1 MAAVVYIDPELNV
14 RVRGNPGLASSPIAN
29 FEVRSELFWGSGD
42 NMTVSLFYKDI
53 DSPIEQIRSAGS
65 DDDIVLGF
73 ANAESGEISGIEVE
87 GLKGLPAGFF
97 LTGNMTLSDSEISL
111 DPNLSTVLTNLTR
124 RMTGHSEW
132 VINSTLGYD
141 SNNGR
146 HSAYLNFNAFGERIY
161 FAGTGRNQDA
171 YERRSIRSAWC
182 TSSSRP
188 KTSKSRPSWTTF
200 STRTGYSS
208 RSTAPANRPGSSAR
222 RWARA

>member
-1 MAAVVYIDPELNV
+1 
-14 RVRGNPGLASSPIAN
+14 
-29 FEVRSELFWGSGD
+29 
-42 NMTVSLFYKDI
+42 MTVSLFYKDI
-53 DSPIEQIRSAGS
+53 DSPIEQVRSAGS
-65 DDDIVLGF
+65 DDDVVLGF
-73 ANAESGEISGIEVE
+73 ANAESGEVSGVEVE

-171 YERRSIRSAWC
+171 YERPFDSLGVVYKFFPTENIEIQAKLDNILDEDRVFEQINSTGELARIISQKVG
-182 TSSSRP
+182 TS
-188 KTSKSRPSWTTF
+188 F
-200 STRTGYSS
+200 SLSGK
-208 RSTAPANRPGSSAR
+208 
-222 RWARA
+222 WFF